1 MPRNEDGEFELLL
14 GNRQLMSVF
23 FIVVILLGVF
33 FAMGYIV
40 GRNSSPV
47 TTPEVASR
55 RPEPK
60 PVTADIPS
68 SPPQPAT
75 GTRAAAP
82 KETAAPREAAALREN
97 DAPKETASQRG
108 PATQPAAP
116 AEPVATA
123 APAKAS
129 SRVATSGQPESGKTY
144 LQLSA
149 IDHDAAEIMVELLRK
164 KSFPAIAAEVPEK
177 PGVFRVLVGP
187 VPDADVNKTRVDLQ
201 NASFPGKEAIKRTF

>member
-1 MPRNEDGEFELLL
+1 MPRNEDGEFELIL

-47 TTPEVASR
+47 TGADVATH
-55 RPEPK
+55 RPESK
-60 PVTADIPS
+60 PLVDTSTPPRE
-68 SPPQPAT
+68 SPPPAS
-75 GTRAAAP
+75 
-82 KETAAPREAAALREN
+82 
-97 DAPKETASQRG
+97 APKETASQQG
-108 PATQPAAP
+108 PATPPASQPAPEPLP
-116 AEPVATA
+116 A
-123 APAKAS
+123 AKPSA
-129 SRVATSGQPESGKTY
+129 RAATSAQPESGKTY

-164 KSFPAIAAEVPEK
+164 KSFPAITAEVPEK

-187 VPDADVNKTRVDLQ
+187 VSEADVNKTRADLQ
-201 NASFPGKEAIKRTF
+201 NASFPGKDAIKRTF

>member
-47 TTPEVASR
+47 TAPETASR

-60 PVTADIPS
+60 ASPVDASPVRETPREAPS
-68 SPPQPAT
+68 SE
-75 GTRAAAP
+75 AP
-82 KETAAPREAAALREN
+82 KETAAQQPTVAPEAKTEPPAPASTPTRAAAS
-97 DAPKETASQRG
+97 A
-108 PATQPAAP
+108 
-116 AEPVATA
+116 
-123 APAKAS
+123 
-129 SRVATSGQPESGKTY
+129 QPEPGKTY

-149 IDHDAAEIMVELLRK
+149 IDHDKAELMVEMLHKKSFAALAAEI
-164 KSFPAIAAEVPEK
+164 PEK

-187 VPDADVNKTRVDLQ
+187 ISDADINKTRADLQ
-201 NASFPGKEAIKRTF
+201 AGGFAGKDAVRRTF

>member
-1 MPRNEDGEFELLL
+1 VPRNEGGEFELIL

-47 TTPEVASR
+47 TGPEIAARWPPESKPLVETPPPQRESPAPEAPKATASQQGPAVTPAA
-55 RPEPK
+55 RPE
-60 PVTADIPS
+60 
-68 SPPQPAT
+68 
-75 GTRAAAP
+75 AAAP
-82 KETAAPREAAALREN
+82 V
-97 DAPKETASQRG
+97 
-108 PATQPAAP
+108 
-116 AEPVATA
+116 PVKQSARVD
-123 APAKAS
+123 S
-129 SRVATSGQPESGKTY
+129 SAQPESGKTY

-164 KSFPAIAAEVPEK
+164 KSFPAITAEVPER

-187 VPDADVNKTRVDLQ
+187 VAEADVNKTRTDLQ
-201 NASFPGKEAIKRTF
+201 NASFPGKDAIKRTF

>member
-1 MPRNEDGEFELLL
+1 VPRNEGGEFELIL

-47 TTPEVASR
+47 TGPEIATR
-55 RPEPK
+55 RPESK
-60 PVTADIPS
+60 PLVET
-68 SPPQPAT
+68 PPQQRESPAPE
-75 GTRAAAP
+75 AP
-82 KETAAPREAAALREN
+82 KA
-97 DAPKETASQRG
+97 TASQQG
-108 PATQPAAP
+108 PAVTPAAQPAARP
-116 AEPVATA
+116 EPISAPVKQTA
-123 APAKAS
+123 RVDS
-129 SRVATSGQPESGKTY
+129 SAQPESGKTY

-164 KSFPAIAAEVPEK
+164 KNFPAITAEVPEK

-187 VPDADVNKTRVDLQ
+187 VAEADVNKIRADLQ

>member
-40 GRNSSPV
+40 GRNASPV
-47 TTPEVASR
+47 TAPEVASR
-55 RPEPK
+55 RAETK
-60 PVTADIPS
+60 PVAVDV
-68 SPPQPAT
+68 PAS
-75 GTRAAAP
+75 TR
-82 KETAAPREAAALREN
+82 ETTRDTTREN
-97 DAPKETASQRG
+97 ETSPAAPKETASQQG
-108 PATQPAAP
+108 PATQPATAP
-116 AEPVATA
+116 APVTP
-123 APAKAS
+123 APAKS
-129 SRVATSGQPESGKTY
+129 PSRVASSIQPESGRTY

-187 VPDADVNKTRVDLQ
+187 VSDADVNKIRADLQ

>member
-1 MPRNEDGEFELLL
+1 VPRNEDGEFELVL

-40 GRNSSPV
+40 GRGSNPV
-47 TTPEVASR
+47 AGPDVATY
-55 RPEPK
+55 RPESK
-60 PVTADIPS
+60 PLVETP
-68 SPPQPAT
+68 PPQREAPAPE
-75 GTRAAAP
+75 AP
-82 KETAAPREAAALREN
+82 KG
-97 DAPKETASQRG
+97 TASQDG
-108 PATQPAAP
+108 PAVSPSAQPSARPETVAP
-116 AEPVATA
+116 VPVKQSA
-123 APAKAS
+123 
-129 SRVATSGQPESGKTY
+129 RVNTSAQPESGKTY

-164 KSFPAIAAEVPEK
+164 KSFSAITAEVPEK

-187 VPDADVNKTRVDLQ
+187 VAEADVAKIRTDLQ